1 MADKLSD
8 KEIERRKQ
16 QAALNAAA
24 PKPHE
29 NFVQAKA
36 ANFQTAQG
44 PDACV
49 TGAAKRNARSL
60 GIAGA
65 GA

>member
-16 QAALNAAA
+16 QAALNAAS

-29 NFVQAKA
+29 AML
-36 ANFQTAQG
+36 ANKGKQG
-44 PDACV
+44 HKQMASKGRDFRHQ
-49 TGAAKRNARSL
+49 GR
-60 GIAGA
+60 
-65 GA
+65 

>member
-16 QAALNAAA
+16 QAAQNAAA

-29 NFVQAKA
+29 NML
-36 ANFQTAQG
+36 QTKGGKHDGPKSPKGRMFRHQG
-44 PDACV
+44 
-49 TGAAKRNARSL
+49 R
-60 GIAGA
+60 
-65 GA
+65 

>member
-16 QAALNAAA
+16 ASLKAPP

-29 NFVQAKA
+29 NFVQVAGKGKA
-36 ANFQTAQG
+36 GGPKSPKGRIFRHQG
-44 PDACV
+44 
-49 TGAAKRNARSL
+49 R
-60 GIAGA
+60 
-65 GA
+65 

>member
-16 QAALNAAA
+16 QAALKAAA

-29 NFVQAKA
+29 AFLQAGGKGKAGHQQPLAKGRNFRH
-36 ANFQTAQG
+36 QG
-44 PDACV
+44 
-49 TGAAKRNARSL
+49 R
-60 GIAGA
+60 
-65 GA
+65 

>member
-29 NFVQAKA
+29 AMLAKTKGKPGHMPTASKGRNFRH
-36 ANFQTAQG
+36 QG
-44 PDACV
+44 
-49 TGAAKRNARSL
+49 R
-60 GIAGA
+60 
-65 GA
+65 